1 MKKILLI
8 SDTHGYIDNSILKY
22 VKESDI
28 TIHAGDV
35 GNDKIIDSF
44 RNHTVFIG
52 VYGNIDDH
60 KIRSILKENEII
72 EIENHKFLITHIAGK
87 SPFYNQKTKKLINDE
102 NPNIIIYGHSHLLKV
117 EFDKK
122 NNLTAINPGAAGK
135 HGFHKKRT
143 MIRFKISAQG
153 LKDMQI
159 IDLGDRGKL
168 SNSIR

>member
-1 MKKILLI
+1 MKKILVL
-8 SDTHGYIDNSILKY
+8 SDTHGYIDNTILKY

-35 GNDKIIDSF
+35 GNDKLIDTIG
-44 RNHTVFIG
+44 NHTLFVG
-52 VYGNIDDH
+52 VHGNIDDH
-60 KIRSILKENEII
+60 IVRSILKESEII

-87 SPFYNQKTKKLINDE
+87 SPFYNQKIKKLINNE
-102 NPNIIIYGHSHLLKV
+102 KPNILIYGHSHLLKV

-122 NNLTAINPGAAGK
+122 NNLTVINPGAAGK
-135 HGFHKKRT
+135 HGFHKKRS
-143 MIRFKISAQG
+143 MIRFKISPQG

-168 SNSIR
+168 SDSIG